1 MGRGGRVRSR
11 AGHPRARVWGRQRA
25 RESELPNARLQNRLL
40 APARP
45 PRSVSLCPPTCAPPV
60 RTHNAGVHH
69 QAPGRPAGWPGGSPG
84 PPDDGGLVGGG
95 RAHQRGGGQ
104 PGPAQGK
111 KKKKSSDER
120 ERGGGAT
127 HPAPRGRL
135 RNAPST
141 ATRIEW
147 IGTDGLAPSAR
158 PRGSPSNASREW
170 TKNDGGTPRAAR
182 PRPTRGPS
190 LFFSLPL
197 FAPAPAR
204 AHTVHRGR
212 GQVRLPQLRPPAR
225 RPGPGVGRARVGRG
239 RQAVR
244 DEKGEGW

>member
-1 MGRGGRVRSR
+1 MSGAGLEKGRSAAAAQSSLPSRAHHGSRTPSARPRAPSRRRGLVGRGGRVRSR

-135 RNAPST
+135 RNAPCT
-141 ATRIEW
+141 ATRI
-147 IGTDGLAPSAR
+147 D
-158 PRGSPSNASREW
+158 
-170 TKNDGGTPRAAR
+170 
-182 PRPTRGPS
+182 
-190 LFFSLPL
+190 
-197 FAPAPAR
+197 
-204 AHTVHRGR
+204 
-212 GQVRLPQLRPPAR
+212 
-225 RPGPGVGRARVGRG
+225 
-239 RQAVR
+239 
-244 DEKGEGW
+244 